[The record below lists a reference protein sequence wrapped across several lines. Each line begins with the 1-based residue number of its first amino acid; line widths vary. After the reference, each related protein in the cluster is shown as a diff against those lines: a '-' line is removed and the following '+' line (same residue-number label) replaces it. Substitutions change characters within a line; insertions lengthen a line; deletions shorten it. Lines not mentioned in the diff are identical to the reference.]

1 MTRREGGDEETVDE
15 VDAGEV
21 PAEQDGGQAV
31 DGGRVTTS
39 TDVEL
44 CEQLATHLRP
54 ASHGRPLNAAAIRTD
69 HSQSCTTRT
78 AFQVKPMKLILS

>member
-44 CEQLATHLRP
+44 REQLATHLRP
-54 ASHGRPLNAAAIRTD
+54 ASHGRPLNAAAIPD